1 MLLIGHL
8 QTFHISMKEVL
19 PEFNQRIK
27 SIVDHF
33 AKGNVSKFVRYL
45 QDQGQDISQQKFNRL
60 FNIDTRTQKYPGV
73 STDVVTAITEVFPE
87 IDNTWLLTGEGD
99 MLKRQVSVAGDKM
112 NSVKAF
118 MLAIADD
125 YANRIGDLTQEDP
138 EKIKKEI
145 VKKANLILGGL
156 NQWPFE
162 DQ

>member
-1 MLLIGHL
+1 MLLIEHL
-8 QTFHISMKEVL
+8 QTFHINMKEVL
-19 PEFNQRIK
+19 PDFNQRIK
-27 SIVDHF
+27 LIVEHY

-45 QDQGQDISQQKFNRL
+45 QDRGQDISQQKFNRI
-60 FNIDTRTQKYPGV
+60 FNVDTRTQKYPGV
-73 STDVVTAITEVFPE
+73 STDIVTAITEVFTE
-87 IDNTWLLTGEGD
+87 IDNTWLLTGEGE
-99 MLKRQVSVAGDKM
+99 MLKELKSAPGDSM

-118 MLAIADD
+118 MLAMADD
-125 YANRIGDLTQEDP
+125 YATRIADLTQEDP

>member
-1 MLLIGHL
+1 MFLIEHL
-8 QTFHISMKEVL
+8 QTFHINMKEVL
-19 PEFNQRIK
+19 PEFNQRVKIL
-27 SIVDHF
+27 VDHY
-33 AKGNVSKFVRYL
+33 AMGNVSKFVRYL
-45 QDQGQDISQQKFNRL
+45 NDRGQDISQQKFNRL
-60 FNIDTRTQKYPGV
+60 FNIDTRTHKYPGV
-73 STDVVTAITEVFPE
+73 STDVVAAITEVFTE
-87 IDNTWLLTGEGD
+87 VNNTWLLTGEGE
-99 MLKRQVSVAGDKM
+99 MLKEQKPTAGDKM

-125 YANRIGDLTQEDP
+125 YATRVADLTNEDP